1 MANGFGSM
9 YIGASGLQS
18 AQNALN
24 TTANNLANVNT
35 KGYVRQQV
43 VFSDKSYD
51 MLRDS
56 TLRIN
61 AHQAGTGVAISDVY
75 HARDIFLD
83 KAYRLE
89 TGRNAFY
96 ESCYEVSSYV
106 EDLLQELDGEE
117 FKTSV
122 GDLWESFQEL
132 AKTPADSVT
141 QNLVLQKSELLLS
154 RAQTLYD
161 DLKEYQLNIDMQI
174 KEDVARVNEIGDAI
188 YQKYSE
194 TYNCK

>member
-1 MANGFGSM
+1 MANGFGSL

-43 VFSDKSYD
+43 VFSDKKYD
-51 MLRDS
+51 VLTDPS
-56 TLRIN
+56 KYVNL
-61 AHQAGTGVAISDVY
+61 QQSGLGVTIGDVV
-75 HARDIFLD
+75 HARDVFLD

-89 TGRNAFY
+89 AGRGAFY
-96 ESCYEVSSYV
+96 ETCYETTGYV

-122 GDLWESFQEL
+122 EDLWKSFQEL
-132 AKTPADSVT
+132 AKTPADTVT
-141 QNLVLQKSELLLS
+141 QNLVLQKL
-154 RAQTLYD
+154 
-161 DLKEYQLNIDMQI
+161 
-174 KEDVARVNEIGDAI
+174 
-188 YQKYSE
+188 
-194 TYNCK
+194 